1 MFLATEMNGK
11 ESKEMIEIVQKKN
24 SNVVYIPVT
33 EHLHKQDYEQ
43 FVPTIGEI
51 AQKHGKVRILFD
63 LARFNGWNRGALWFG
78 IRQFPNIERVA
89 FIGDTRWE
97 SDIDLIAHVFT
108 QAQIR
113 YFDCG
118 RKDQAVAWVQDDERR
133 S

>member
-1 MFLATEMNGK
+1 
-11 ESKEMIEIVQKKN
+11 MIEIVQEKN

-33 EHLHKQDYEQ
+33 EHLHKQDYEL

-51 AQKHGKVRILFD
+51 AKKHGKVRILFD
-63 LARFNGWNRGALWFG
+63 LAQFNGWNRGALWFG
-78 IRQFPNIERVA
+78 IRQFPDIERVA

-97 SDIDLIAHVFT
+97 SDVDLIAHAFT

-113 YFDCG
+113 YFEHE
-118 RKDQAVAWVQDDERR
+118 RKEQAVAWVKEDGRR